1 MDFRL
6 DSGVVGLRVSSAR
19 RAPLPPP
26 HQRSDMLAVLHVVGA
41 AYVPQL
47 ALSRAAAPP
56 RAAAPYPPLVPERL
70 RPLSMAVEGTG
81 PGMGD
86 YIYFVA
92 VLALLPLIVGS
103 VGSSVRLPNGP
114 TSPCHTRLRSPRTP
128 PRATALRR
136 GRERGGLPEGAA
148 ARAAAGG

>member
-1 MDFRL
+1 
-6 DSGVVGLRVSSAR
+6 
-19 RAPLPPP
+19 
-26 HQRSDMLAVLHVVGA
+26 MLAVLHVVGA

-81 PGMGD
+81 PGVGD
-86 YIYFVA
+86 YVYFVA

-114 TSPCHTRLRSPRTP
+114 TGPCHTRVRSPHTP
-128 PRATALRR
+128 PRAAALRR
-136 GRERGGLPEGAA
+136 G
-148 ARAAAGG
+148 